1 MTDPHPG
8 EQSAPEQPGAG
19 RTTEPR
25 ELAGAEL
32 QLDWDVGNLEN
43 AWPTWLDTRYL
54 MYRVGVEPSEV
65 TARAEGGRVLEV
77 AAAEAIH
84 SCKLNLK
91 GMESFVVEPS
101 LAMLDRAKQRIA
113 EYGAR
118 VTLIRGICET
128 LPLADQTFDRVLIDS
143 AMDHL
148 ANPELSAREMT
159 RVLKPDGRLVITFVN
174 YGGFSAR
181 ASRLLY
187 RIARRAHLPGAA
199 GHFSWDSP
207 VPVEHTFECTFPRMH
222 RICDPHLVLDHAFG
236 ISLLWGFPGWG
247 RFLGLFPERF
257 GLGVVYLLDRL
268 AYRLPSMSDFVVAV
282 WRPRP
287 PASTSAHAR
296 PSSEAGPASEFAV
309 QPTDVVYPGK
319 AQVEADY
326 WGQYQFGSGC
336 FALTPPR
343 DRRVNQA
350 YTGDPE
356 RSWIEDLLS
365 RGPFER
371 AAVLGCDE
379 GGWERLWLH
388 RGGSERLD
396 VYELSPG
403 VIRKVREGLG
413 LGWWEANGPRRRV
426 RFIRADLNFAR
437 LPAERYDVVWSSGC
451 LHHIVNLEHLFAEVE
466 RSLRPG
472 GLFALRDFVGER
484 RMRFAPER
492 LARINSLIREVPPR
506 WRRIDAVE
514 PPRLDT
520 LSPFCAVRSNEI
532 VALAKARFDVVRE
545 GYAGALFPLVLR
557 RRHDGDRTRG
567 AGSRRPS
574 RRRRSGGG
582 ARGRSALRRLRG
594 VPQARLTRHRSA
606 AAASRAPIFDRIG
619 SRARPT
625 ACAMR
630 AWPSAVGCSES
641 KKSSGGNRSCRSRY
655 ERPRARV
662 SSAIHCTKLCRA
674 AFVKRML

>member
-1 MTDPHPG
+1 MTDSDPG
-8 EQSAPEQPGAG
+8 KRSEAVDPGDGRAAQRQS
-19 RTTEPR
+19 
-25 ELAGAEL
+25 ELASVEL
-32 QLDWDVGNLEN
+32 QLDWDVGNLQN
-43 AWPTWLDTRYL
+43 AWPTGLDTRYL

-101 LAMLDRAKQRIA
+101 LAMLERAKQRIA

-128 LPLADQTFDRVLIDS
+128 LPLADHTFDRVLIDS

-181 ASRLLY
+181 VSRVLY
-187 RIARRAHLPGAA
+187 RIARRAGLPAANRHL
-199 GHFSWDSP
+199 SWDSP
-207 VPVEHTFECTFPRMH
+207 VPIEHTFECTLPRM
-222 RICDPHLVLDHAFG
+222 RLICEPTLTLDRAFG

-247 RFLGLFPERF
+247 RFLGLFPERL
-257 GLGVVYLLDRL
+257 GLALVYLIDRL
-268 AYRLPSMSDFVVAV
+268 AYRLPAMSDFVVSV
-282 WRPRP
+282 WRPRAGA
-287 PASTSAHAR
+287 PASSSAATR
-296 PSSEAGPASEFAV
+296 AGDLAV
-309 QPTDVVYPGK
+309 QPTEVVYPGK

-326 WGQYQFGSGC
+326 WGRYDFGAGI
-336 FALTPPR
+336 FALSPPR
-343 DRRVNQA
+343 DRRLNLA

-356 RSWIEDLLS
+356 RSWIDDLLA

-371 AAVLGCDE
+371 AAMLGCDE
-379 GGWERLWLH
+379 GGWERLWLQ
-388 RGGSERLD
+388 RGGSRRLD

-403 VIRKVREGLG
+403 VIRKVRDGLG

-426 RFIRADLNFAR
+426 RFIQADLNFAR
-437 LPAERYDVVWSSGC
+437 LPGERYDVVWSSGC

-472 GLFALRDFVGER
+472 GLFALRDYVGER

-492 LARINSLIREVPPR
+492 LARINALIREVPPR

-514 PPRLDT
+514 SPRLET

-532 VALAKARFDVVRE
+532 LAVAKARFDVVRE
-545 GYAGALFPLVLR
+545 GYAGALFPLSFAVDLPAIER
-557 RRHDGDRTRG
+557 EAPDL
-567 AGSRRPS
+567 A
-574 RRRRSGGG
+574 
-582 ARGRSALRRLRG
+582 ARLDAAEGEALRDG
-594 VPQARLTRHRSA
+594 VPPCA
-606 AAASRAPIFDRIG
+606 AYAVFRKRA
-619 SRARPT
+619 
-625 ACAMR
+625 
-630 AWPSAVGCSES
+630 
-641 KKSSGGNRSCRSRY
+641 
-655 ERPRARV
+655 
-662 SSAIHCTKLCRA
+662 
-674 AFVKRML
+674 